1 MMPVNVKTEK
11 RIALPKGVQASLK
24 EKTLEVK
31 GPKGTLSRTF
41 AHPKIRVEVGK
52 EDIAVISD
60 LPKKKEYALTGTWAA
75 HVNNMVKGVVDGF
88 EYKMKIVYSHFPIK
102 TSVKESK
109 LMIENFLG
117 ERHPREAV
125 ILPDVDVNVSGD
137 AVTITGID
145 IEHVGQTAANIEKA
159 TYIKNYDPRI
169 FQDGIYIVE
178 KRK

>member
-1 MMPVNVKTEK
+1 MPVSVITEK
-11 RIALPKGVQASLK
+11 KIAIPEGVRASLK
-24 EKTLEVK
+24 DKTLEVK

-52 EDIAVISD
+52 ENVAVISD
-60 LPKKKEYALTGTWAA
+60 LPKKKEHALTGTWAA

-102 TSVKESK
+102 TSVKENK
-109 LMIENFLG
+109 LVIENFLG
-117 ERHPREAV
+117 ERHPREAA
-125 ILPDVDVNVSGD
+125 ILPDVKVNVSGD
-137 AVTITGID
+137 TVTVTGLD

>member
-1 MMPVNVKTEK
+1 MPVNVITEK
-11 RIALPKGVQASLK
+11 KIAIPKGVQASLK
-24 EKTLEVK
+24 DKTLELK

-41 AHPKIRVEVGK
+41 AHPKIRVEIDK
-52 EDIAVISD
+52 ENVAVVSD

-102 TSVKESK
+102 TSVKEGK
-109 LMIENFLG
+109 LVIENFLG
-117 ERHPREAV
+117 ERHPREAA
-125 ILPDVDVNVSGD
+125 ILSDVEVNVSGD

-159 TYIKNYDPRI
+159 TNIKNYDPRI

>member
-1 MMPVNVKTEK
+1 MPVNVKTEK
-11 RIALPKGVQASLK
+11 NIAIPKGVQVSLK

-31 GPKGTLSRTF
+31 GPKGTLSRAF

-52 EDIAVISD
+52 EEILVISD

-88 EYKMKIVYSHFPIK
+88 EYKMKVVYSHFPIK
-102 TSVKESK
+102 MSVKENK
-109 LMIENFLG
+109 LLIENFLG
-117 ERHPREAV
+117 ERHPREAA
-125 ILPDVDVNVSGD
+125 ILQDVDVNVSGD
-137 AVTITGID
+137 TVTVTGID